1 MFDFL
6 FKRAADQQPDPQ
18 AAPATPDTGAAAAA
32 SASRRDEQTRVA
44 NGLAGNEAGAV
55 ELILRS
61 EFAGVRL
68 AAAEHVVS
76 QPYLEQVQ
84 QAMRNTDRR
93 VAKLMQGRLDAI
105 RYQQTE
111 QQKAQACL
119 DHAQRLLQDE
129 KLTPNQVA
137 ELDREWKLVADAP
150 SLIAPFEAARAALAA
165 RLEAQVKLQRTIID
179 AMAAVRQ
186 LPGSA
191 SREEAG
197 QALERYTAAHADYQQ
212 APEHNALP
220 RHLLRDY
227 AEALEQARAAL
238 AAPVKPAVEAAGA
251 VAAAAGPGPA
261 VASAAT
267 NADDSVGAVD
277 AAHPAGSAAADPA
290 AALATG
296 AATASDAESAS
307 APGAPA
313 RAPQKPAKQA
323 AAPKETDKKFLETLD
338 ALEAALEHGLLHA
351 AAEHDK
357 WLKEHKTRLTHAQTE
372 RLTHVRAE
380 LKRLGDWARWGGNV
394 SREEL
399 VKAVEELP
407 ALGLAM
413 SELAKKV
420 GSMRERWKSLDAVS
434 GHAPKSLWERFDTAC
449 TTAYAP
455 AAAHFKQLADE
466 RHANAAKAQ
475 ALLAETQAMAAAA
488 ATSEADLKNVAAAG
502 QRLRQ
507 VWGRLGT
514 IDRKEKRKLDQA
526 FDKALSQMLAPLS
539 EQRKIETAKREQLI
553 AEAEAL
559 QPSERHTLDKLRHL
573 QERWQEQAKAL
584 PLERKAEQALWQ
596 RFRAACDAIFAKR
609 KETAHAADHERKSH
623 LHAREALCKELE
635 EAVFSGDDKAQL
647 AGIAQKLRD
656 AATAWHAIGAVP
668 RAAEPKINQRYH
680 NAVAAVQAQADT
692 IKRRAGAAQANALRD
707 KLRLCQALESA
718 IGAKPF
724 GAATGTAAGNGAADA
739 IGTDAAGT
747 AADVAAGNGA
757 AGAAADGATGKGAG
771 LSATAADAAVGEGA
785 AGAASD
791 GAAVGAATDAAGWL
805 ARWAA
810 LPVLGGEYERALKG
824 RFDAALAALDGA
836 DGKRVAYAEQLERNR
851 AKLLDEVLRLEIV
864 AGVDSGAEF
873 ARERLKMQVEVLQSS
888 LKSGQKPQ
896 TASAA
901 YLQLC
906 AMPALADAR
915 TTSRIEQLFR
925 RIGAAERA

>member
-6 FKRAADQQPDPQ
+6 FKRSGDQQADPQ
-18 AAPATPDTGAAAAA
+18 AVPAGPETADAAAA
-32 SASRRDEQTRVA
+32 SASRRDEQTKVA
-44 NGLAGNEAGAV
+44 AGLAGNEAGAV
-55 ELILRS
+55 EMILRS

-68 AAAEHVVS
+68 AAAEHVLS
-76 QPYLEQVQ
+76 QPHLEQVL

-105 RYQQTE
+105 RYRDTE

-137 ELDREWKLVADAP
+137 ELDREWKIVAEAP
-150 SLIAPFEAARAALAA
+150 SLIAPFEEARAALAA
-165 RLEAQVKLQRTIID
+165 RLEAQVNLQRTIID

-186 LPGSA
+186 LPAAA

-197 QALERYTAAHADYQQ
+197 QALERYTAAQADYQQ

-238 AAPVKPAVEAAGA
+238 AVPVKPVVEAAPEQAEAAEPAAVGSDESGA
-251 VAAAAGPGPA
+251 
-261 VASAAT
+261 SSDT
-267 NADDSVGAVD
+267 
-277 AAHPAGSAAADPA
+277 PA
-290 AALATG
+290 AA
-296 AATASDAESAS
+296 S
-307 APGAPA
+307 PAPA
-313 RAPQKPAKQA
+313 ARASQKPAKQPA
-323 AAPKETDKKFLETLD
+323 ASKETDKKFLETLD
-338 ALEAALEHGLLHA
+338 ALEAALEQGLLHA
-351 AAEHDK
+351 AADHDK

-372 RLTHVRAE
+372 RLNHIRAE

-434 GHAPKSLWERFDTAC
+434 GHAPKSLWERFDNAC

-475 ALLAETQAMAAAA
+475 ALLAETQALAEAA
-488 ATSEADLKNVAAAG
+488 ATSDADLKNVAAAG

-553 AEAEAL
+553 VEAEAL

-609 KETAHAADHERKSH
+609 KESAHAADHERKSH
-623 LHAREALCKELE
+623 LHVREALCKELE
-635 EAVFSGDDKAQL
+635 ESTFSGDDKEQL
-647 AGIAQKLRD
+647 AAIAKSLRD
-656 AATAWHAIGAVP
+656 AATAWNSAGAVP
-668 RAAEPKINQRYH
+668 RAAEPKINKRYH
-680 NAVAAVQAQADT
+680 DAVAAVQAQAEA

-707 KLRLCQALESA
+707 KLRLCQALETA
-718 IGAKPF
+718 IGAK
-724 GAATGTAAGNGAADA
+724 
-739 IGTDAAGT
+739 AAGT
-747 AADVAAGNGA
+747 PTGVAADGASAAEAAGTSTGPASADGA
-757 AGAAADGATGKGAG
+757 IAAEAVGAAADSATGGAT
-771 LSATAADAAVGEGA
+771 T
-785 AGAASD
+785 
-791 GAAVGAATDAAGWL
+791 GAATDVAGWQ

-810 LPVLGGEYERALKG
+810 LPPLGGEYERALQG
-824 RFDAALAALDGA
+824 RFNAALAALDA
-836 DGKRVAYAEQLERNR
+836 TDDKRDAYAEQLERNR